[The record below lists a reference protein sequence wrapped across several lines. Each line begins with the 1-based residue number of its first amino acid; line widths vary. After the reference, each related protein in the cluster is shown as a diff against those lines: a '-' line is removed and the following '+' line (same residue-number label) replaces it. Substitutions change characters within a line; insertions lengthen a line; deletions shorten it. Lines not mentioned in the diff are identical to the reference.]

1 MAYAFKHTTGVADQ
15 VRSIA
20 KEQIDRAVDAID
32 GSTDFDATVHF
43 LRRSCK
49 KLRAL
54 LKLIRPVFADYD
66 TEATAIEAIAD
77 RFSVARDAAV
87 MVQTLSQIVESSG
100 EGHADWG
107 LDAVTLLDRLRER
120 AWHLRRQTGED
131 ELLHLAASDFRAAG
145 ERVENWSFEASRSD
159 IVMPGIKRSY
169 RQFRSRLV
177 DAVRTPEGE
186 VVHDWRKAA
195 KAFWYHTRLFEQSA
209 PAVLGDLTR
218 QLDVLGEL
226 LGDHHNLTVL
236 TDWIV
241 SSRGP
246 GDGVHD
252 ALLAVI
258 AERQA
263 AKLDQAIVLAQQL
276 TVEQVGAVERR
287 FRGYWKLLE

>member
-1 MAYAFKHTTGVADQ
+1 MAYAFKQTSGVADQ

-20 KEQIDRAVDAID
+20 LEQIERALDAID
-32 GSTDFDATVHF
+32 GNADFDATVHF

-54 LKLIRPVFADYD
+54 LKLIRPVFADCD
-66 TEATAIEAIAD
+66 TEMTAIKAIAD

-100 EGHADWG
+100 ENHADWG
-107 LDAVTLLDRLRER
+107 LGAVTLLDRLRER

-131 ELLHLAASDFRAAG
+131 ELLRLAATDFGAAR
-145 ERVENWSFEASRSD
+145 ERVQHWSFEASRSD

-169 RQFRSRLV
+169 RQFRSRLAEAAQAPDGV
-177 DAVRTPEGE
+177 

-209 PAVLGDLTR
+209 PAVVGDLAR

-236 TDWIV
+236 ADWIV
-241 SSRGP
+241 ASRGP

-258 AERQA
+258 AERQDV
-263 AKLDQAIVLAQQL
+263 KLVLAFALGRQL
-276 TVEQVGAVERR
+276 AVERPGEVERR
-287 FRGYWKLLE
+287 FRGYWKLLD